1 VSLVLDASAAL
12 PWEIADENDAAAL
25 ELLSAVAEH
34 SAWVPALWWT
44 EMANA
49 LAVAERRARLPGLAP
64 AALDRLARLQLQT
77 DPTPPEN
84 VAADAL
90 ALAQRHGLSVYDAS
104 YLELATRLGLPL
116 ATRDADLR
124 RAARKAGVEL
134 L

>member
-1 VSLVLDASAAL
+1 MSLVLDASAAL
-12 PWEIADENDAAAL
+12 PWELADENDAAAL
-25 ELLSAVAEH
+25 ELLSVVAEH

-64 AALDRLARLQLQT
+64 AALERLSRLQLQT
-77 DPTPPEN
+77 DPTPPEA

-90 ALAQRHGLSVYDAS
+90 ALAQQYGLSVYDAA

-124 RAARKAGVEL
+124 KAARRAGTAL